1 MSRQV
6 IRAAWVVPVS
16 GPPIRDGY
24 VEICDDRIS
33 AVGAWADRDAA
44 GSPPLPPVPSREGS
58 GEGRT
63 PPHRDRPDSPVP
75 ADRALGTSSTDT
87 PLDAAT
93 AQPRHD
99 APAVI
104 DLGSAILTPGLIN
117 AHTHLELTCYA
128 EQIEPSPFWEWIP
141 RLVRLRAAPG
151 QLEREARGVE
161 DGAWRSVRAGVTCVG
176 DVSRR
181 NVHWRALQSI
191 PMRKVCFVELL
202 SLADDPP
209 RNMDELRAG
218 VAEVEED
225 ALLTVGV
232 TPHAPYSVPGHEIA
246 ESVLLARTLG
256 RPWTTHWMETR
267 EECAFIRGE
276 VASPHPFLASLLEQC
291 GVVSPRKPPLD
302 YLAACLVR
310 ANAATANS
318 EPGCRPRTAGLR
330 SDTSTPLP
338 AREAGEGRSRQRGRH
353 VDSPASAD
361 PGSRMTPGGPTPP
374 LLLAHMNYPEPG
386 DARRVAA
393 LGASIAYC
401 PRAHRFFGH
410 PPHPYRAYRDA
421 GVNVVLATDSL
432 ASNWSLSLLEEA
444 RFIRRETPDPPP
456 AAELLD
462 LLTRGPA
469 WALGLDAL
477 VGTLEPG
484 KQADLAAFS
493 CPPDTDDPAAFLV
506 DHAPPAQAVWVAGRL
521 IPASERGSAV
531 G

>member
-1 MSRQV
+1 MNRLA

-24 VEICDDRIS
+24 VEIGDDRIR
-33 AVGAWADRDAA
+33 AVGAWA
-44 GSPPLPPVPSREGS
+44 E
-58 GEGRT
+58 
-63 PPHRDRPDSPVP
+63 
-75 ADRALGTSSTDT
+75 
-87 PLDAAT
+87 
-93 AQPRHD
+93 RHD
-99 APAVI
+99 SVEAPRGPAITQPPRNAADVL
-104 DLGSAILTPGLIN
+104 DLGDAVLTPGLIN

-161 DGAWRSVRAGVTCVG
+161 DGAWRSIRAGVTCVG
-176 DVSRR
+176 DISRR
-181 NVHWRALQSI
+181 NVHWRALRSI
-191 PMRKVCFVELL
+191 PLRKVCFVELL

-232 TPHAPYSVPGHEIA
+232 TPHAPYSVPGHAIA
-246 ESVLLARTLG
+246 ESVRLARTLS

-276 VASPHPFLASLLEQC
+276 VAAPHPFLASLLAQC
-291 GVVSPRKPPLD
+291 RIVSPRRPPLE
-302 YLAACLVR
+302 YLAACVAQPEAPHAAPRGEAL
-310 ANAATANS
+310 ACAGSSATA
-318 EPGCRPRTAGLR
+318 AL
-330 SDTSTPLP
+330 
-338 AREAGEGRSRQRGRH
+338 
-353 VDSPASAD
+353 
-361 PGSRMTPGGPTPP
+361 P

-393 LGASIAYC
+393 MGASVAYC

-410 PPHPYRAYRDA
+410 PPHPYRTYRDA
-421 GVNVVLATDSL
+421 GVNVLLATDSL

-444 RFIRRETPDPPP
+444 RFVRRETPDPPP
-456 AAELLD
+456 AEILLEMI
-462 LLTRGPA
+462 TRCA
-469 WALGLDAL
+469 ARALGLDAL

-484 KQADLAAFS
+484 KQADLAVFP
-493 CPPDTDDPAAFLV
+493 CPAGTDDPATFLV
-506 DHAPPAQAVWVAGRL
+506 DHAPAAQGVWVAGRL
-521 IPASERGSAV
+521 IHAIDRP
-531 G
+531 